1 MIKKLYYKYRLANP
15 KKSMAN
21 RFTRSKFGNIL
32 WCAFIVAAGIFS
44 MMPLIYAVVT
54 SFKPIDEL
62 LLFPPTLFT
71 VRRPTT
77 ENYVALPT
85 LISSLSVPLSRYV
98 FNSIFITFVTSVLNI
113 LFSAM
118 AAFSLSKG
126 TYRGKG
132 IIFMVIQF
140 ALMFNAYVLSVPQY
154 LIFSKLK
161 IVDTYWVY
169 ILPQLAGTL
178 GVFLIKQY
186 IEGYVPD
193 ALMEAAKID
202 GAGYIRIFWQIVMP
216 IIKPAWLTVTL
227 FAFRDIWSA
236 IPNGTIFDE
245 ELKTLPQI
253 VTQITA
259 GGIARNGSAMAITT
273 IMMIPP
279 IIVYLISQSNVVEA
293 MSSAGIKDM

>member
-1 MIKKLYYKYRLANP
+1 MLKKLYYKYRLANP
-15 KKSMAN
+15 KKSNAN
-21 RFTRSKFGNIL
+21 RFTRSKFGNFMCML
-32 WCAFIVAAGIFS
+32 LIVGAGLFS
-44 MMPLIYAVVT
+44 MLPLIYAVVT

-62 LLFPPTLFT
+62 LIFPPTFF

-77 ENYVALPT
+77 VNYVALPS
-85 LISSLSVPLSRYV
+85 LLSSLSVPLSRYI
-98 FNSIFITFVTSVLNI
+98 FNSLFITVITSVLNI

-126 TYRGKG
+126 TYRGRG
-132 IIFMVIQF
+132 VFFLIIQF
-140 ALMFNAYVLSVPQY
+140 ALMFNSYTLSVPQY

-161 IVDTYWVY
+161 IVDTYFIY

-202 GAGYIRIFWQIVMP
+202 GAGYFRIFWRIIMP

-236 IPNGTIFDE
+236 IPSGTIFNE

-259 GGIARNGSAMAITT
+259 GGTARAGSAMAITT

-279 IIVYLISQSNVVEA
+279 ILVYLISQSNVVEA
-293 MSSAGIKDM
+293 MSSAGIKE

>member
-1 MIKKLYYKYRLANP
+1 MLKKLYYKYRLANP

-21 RFTRSKFGNIL
+21 KFTRSKFGNFMCML
-32 WCAFIVAAGIFS
+32 LIVSAGLFT
-44 MMPLIYAVVT
+44 MLPLIYAVVT

-62 LLFPPTLFT
+62 LIFPPTFF

-77 ENYVALPT
+77 VNYVALPG
-85 LISSLSVPLSRYV
+85 LLSSLSVPLSRYI
-98 FNSIFITFVTSVLNI
+98 FNSLFITVVTSVLNI
-113 LFSAM
+113 VFSAM

-126 TYRGKG
+126 TYKGRGVFFL
-132 IIFMVIQF
+132 IVQF
-140 ALMFNAYVLSVPQY
+140 ALMFNAYTLSIPQY

-202 GAGYIRIFWQIVMP
+202 GAGYFRIFWRIIMP
-216 IIKPAWLTVTL
+216 IIKPAWLTVVL

-236 IPNGTIFDE
+236 IPNGTIFNE
-245 ELKTLPQI
+245 ELKTLPQV

-259 GGIARNGSAMAITT
+259 SGVARNGSAMAITT

-293 MSSAGIKDM
+293 MSSAGIKE

>member
-1 MIKKLYYKYRLANP
+1 MLKKIYSKYRMANP
-15 KKSMAN
+15 KKPNAN
-21 RFTRSKFGNIL
+21 RFTRSKFGNFMCML
-32 WCAFIVAAGIFS
+32 LIVSAGLFT
-44 MMPLIYAVVT
+44 MLPLIYSVVT

-62 LLFPPTLFT
+62 LIFPPTFF

-77 ENYVALPT
+77 VNYVALPG
-85 LISSLSVPLSRYV
+85 LLSSLSVPLSRYI
-98 FNSIFITFVTSVLNI
+98 FNSLFITIVTSVLNI
-113 LFSAM
+113 IFSAM

-126 TYRGKG
+126 TYKG
-132 IIFMVIQF
+132 RKIFFLVVQF
-140 ALMFNAYVLSVPQY
+140 ALMFNAYTLSIPQY
-154 LIFSKLK
+154 LIFSKLR

-202 GAGYIRIFWQIVMP
+202 GAGYFRIFWKIIMP
-216 IIKPAWLTVTL
+216 IIKPAWLTVVL

-236 IPNGTIFDE
+236 IPNGTIFNE

-259 GGIARNGSAMAITT
+259 GGVARNGSAMAITT

-293 MSSAGIKDM
+293 MSSAGIKE

>member
-1 MIKKLYYKYRLANP
+1 MLKKLYYKYRMANP
-15 KKSMAN
+15 KKPNAN
-21 RFTRSKFGNIL
+21 RFTRSKFGNFMCML
-32 WCAFIVAAGIFS
+32 LIVSAGLFT
-44 MMPLIYAVVT
+44 MLPLIYSVVT

-62 LLFPPTLFT
+62 LIFPPTFF

-77 ENYVALPT
+77 VNYVALPG
-85 LISSLSVPLSRYV
+85 LLSSLSVPLSRFI
-98 FNSIFITFVTSVLNI
+98 FNSLFITVVTSVLNI
-113 LFSAM
+113 IFSAM

-126 TYRGKG
+126 TYKG
-132 IIFMVIQF
+132 RKIFFLVVQF
-140 ALMFNAYVLSVPQY
+140 ALMFNAYTLSIPQY
-154 LIFSKLK
+154 LIFSKLH

-202 GAGYIRIFWQIVMP
+202 GAGYFRIFWRIIMP
-216 IIKPAWLTVTL
+216 IIKPAWLTVVL
-227 FAFRDIWSA
+227 FAFRDIWAA

-259 GGIARNGSAMAITT
+259 GGVARNGSAMAITT

-279 IIVYLISQSNVVEA
+279 IIVYFISQSNVVEA
-293 MSSAGIKDM
+293 MSSAGIKE

>member
-1 MIKKLYYKYRLANP
+1 MFKKLYYKYRLANP
-15 KKSMAN
+15 KKSNAN
-21 RFTRSKFGNIL
+21 RFTRSKFGNFV
-32 WCAFIVAAGIFS
+32 CFAFIVATGLFS
-44 MMPLIYAVVT
+44 MLPLIYAVVT

-62 LLFPPTLFT
+62 LIFPPTLFT

-77 ENYVALPT
+77 ENYVVLPT
-85 LISSLSVPLSRYV
+85 LLSSLSVPLSRYV
-98 FNSIFITFVTSVLNI
+98 FNSLFITVVTSVLNI
-113 LFSAM
+113 IFSAM
-118 AAFSLSKG
+118 AAFSLAKG
-126 TYRGKG
+126 TYKCKG
-132 IIFMVIQF
+132 FIFLIIQF
-140 ALMFNAYVLSVPQY
+140 ALMFNSYVLSVPQY
-154 LIFSKLK
+154 LIFSKLRL
-161 IVDTYWVY
+161 VDTYWVY

-202 GAGYIRIFWQIVMP
+202 GAGYLRIFWKIIMP

-236 IPNGTIFDE
+236 IPGGTIFNE

-253 VTQITA
+253 LTQITA
-259 GGIARNGSAMAITT
+259 GGTARAGSAMAVTT

-279 IIVYLISQSNVVEA
+279 ILVYLISQSNVVEA
-293 MSSAGIKDM
+293 MSSAGIKE